1 MNPLF
6 FSLLFLASC
15 QIGYAQNTKNKPN
28 VTFLYGNS
36 FVERLQEDGTFEA
49 LLHVAEPNKRHKL
62 RSFAYSG
69 DEVGFRIRPEKFGEH
84 SGLGLNIVKNLVEIH
99 GGEITASNN
108 EDKGARIEI
117 NFPKA

>member
-1 MNPLF
+1 MKPLF
-6 FSLLFLASC
+6 FSLLFLAAC
-15 QIGYAQNTKNKPN
+15 QLGYAQNAKNKPS

-84 SGLGLNIVKNLVEIH
+84 LGFIYKQLTCDRVIMCFGMNESFAGVSG
-99 GGEITASNN
+99 
-108 EDKGARIEI
+108 IEA
-117 NFPKA
+117 F